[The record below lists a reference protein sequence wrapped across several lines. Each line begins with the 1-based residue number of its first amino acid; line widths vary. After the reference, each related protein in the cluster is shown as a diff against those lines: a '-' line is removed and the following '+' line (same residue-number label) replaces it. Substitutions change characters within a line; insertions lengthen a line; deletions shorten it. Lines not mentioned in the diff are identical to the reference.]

1 MADLL
6 HPRQIL
12 LADDDKDDIL
22 LFQEAFEQLL
32 VPGKITIV
40 HNGEELMQ
48 LLDNEK
54 SFPDILFLDLN
65 MPRKNGLDC
74 LSAIKKTKKLQMV
87 PVVIFST
94 SYEVAVV
101 NQLYATGAQY
111 YMRKPND
118 FTALKNVIGQALAL
132 TSAFKLSQPPR
143 DKFVLSS

>member
-6 HPRQIL
+6 HSREIL

-22 LFQEAFEQLL
+22 LFHEAFEQLL
-32 VPGKITIV
+32 VPGKITTV

-48 LLDNEK
+48 LIDNEK
-54 SFPDILFLDLN
+54 SFHDILFLDLN
-65 MPRKNGLDC
+65 MPLKNGLDC
-74 LSAIKKTKKLQMV
+74 LSAIKKLKKLQPV

-94 SYEVAVV
+94 SYEVAIV
-101 NQLYATGAQY
+101 NQLYANGAQY

-118 FTALKNVIGQALAL
+118 FTALAIVIGQALAL
-132 TSAFKLSQPPR
+132 TSATMLSQPSR